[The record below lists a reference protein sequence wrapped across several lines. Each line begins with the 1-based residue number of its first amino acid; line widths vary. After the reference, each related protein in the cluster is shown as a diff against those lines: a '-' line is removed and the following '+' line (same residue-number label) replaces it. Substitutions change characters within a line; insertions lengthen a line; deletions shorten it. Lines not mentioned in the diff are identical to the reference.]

1 MSKPKAQAQPPAGK
15 IARAA
20 SAAENELISGDL
32 RRRVEARLAAWKQA
46 DFAARLWRKD
56 PTLWSAEPLPEIKD
70 RLDWLDLPVAMQAR
84 ATALTAF
91 AAEVR
96 RDEIRHVVWMGMGG
110 SSLAP
115 AVFDKLL
122 GVAAGYPE
130 LIVLDSTH
138 PATVEAVAARVDV
151 AQSLFV
157 VASKSGTTLE
167 PLSHFNFFWDRV
179 ARATPHP
186 GRHFA
191 AVTDPGTP
199 LEHLG
204 RERQFRDVFLA
215 MPNLG
220 GRFSALSDFGLLAA
234 ALIGADIEALLRRA
248 AAMAADC
255 GAEVPS
261 AANPGLRLGAILGE
275 AALAGRDKLT
285 FLASARLAPFADWLE
300 QLVAESTGKS
310 DKGILPV
317 AREPLGPPEVYGAD
331 RLFVAFTL
339 EGDRTSESEEATAAL
354 AAAGHP
360 LLRLHFDQAIDIAP
374 EMFRWEVAVAAA
386 CAVIGVHPFNQP
398 DVELAKKLAHEIMDG
413 SARNQDKGPTSTSP
427 SGEGA
432 EPRERLASWLAEA
445 QPGGYVA
452 IQAFLAESE
461 ETTAALQHLRLALRD
476 RLKLATTLGYGP
488 RFLHSTGQL
497 HKGGLEGGL
506 FLQLVDDPG
515 DALPIPEAGYS
526 FGKLVQAQAL
536 GDFRALRQ
544 RGRKVVRIKLANPV
558 AADVKRLASELQ
570 EALRRAGR

>member
-1 MSKPKAQAQPPAGK
+1 MSKAKTKARPPAGK
-15 IARAA
+15 VSRRP
-20 SAAENELISGDL
+20 SAGEGELASGDL
-32 RRRVEARLAAWKQA
+32 WTRVEARLAAWDDA
-46 DFAARLWRKD
+46 SFGARLWCKD
-56 PTLWSAEPLPEIKD
+56 PTLWSAEPLPEIED
-70 RLDWLDLPVAMQAR
+70 RLDWLDLPVTMQAR
-84 ATALTAF
+84 TAALAAF

-96 RDEIRHVVWMGMGG
+96 RDGIRHVVWMGMGG

-115 AVFDKLL
+115 AVFDRLL

-130 LIVLDSTH
+130 LVVLDSTH
-138 PATVEAVAARVDV
+138 PATVEAVAARIDL
-151 AQSLFV
+151 ARSLFV

-179 ARATPHP
+179 VGATPHP

-204 RERQFRDVFLA
+204 RERQFRGVFLA

-234 ALIGADIEALLRRA
+234 ALIGADIEALLRQA

-285 FLASARLAPFADWLE
+285 FLASARTAPFADWLE

-310 DKGILPV
+310 GKGILPV
-317 AREPLGPPEVYGAD
+317 ARELLGPPEAYGAD

-354 AAAGHP
+354 VAAGHP
-360 LLRLHFDQAIDIAP
+360 LLRFHFDQATEIAP

-413 SARNQDKGPTSTSP
+413 SARNQDKGAAAASP
-427 SGEGA
+427 AREDA

-445 QPGGYVA
+445 RSGGYVA

-506 FLQLVDDPG
+506 FLQLVDDPD

-544 RGRKVVRIKLANPV
+544 RGRKVVRITLANPI
-558 AADVKRLASELQ
+558 AAALERLAGELL